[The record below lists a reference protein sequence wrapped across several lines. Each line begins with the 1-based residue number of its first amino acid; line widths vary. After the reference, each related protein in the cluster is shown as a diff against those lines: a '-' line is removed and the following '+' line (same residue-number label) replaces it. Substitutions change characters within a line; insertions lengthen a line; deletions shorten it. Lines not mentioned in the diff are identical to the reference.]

1 MKQKI
6 YTLGLILTSI
16 IFLGALLKINHWP
29 GGGHLLILG
38 IVMLVMIFLPLALR
52 NHFRTEGGRKNL
64 LLYIVT
70 WLTCFVVFGGML
82 FKMMHWPGAAIA
94 LLIALPFPY
103 VVFLPV
109 FLVVTSRDK
118 NFSIHNTVAMLF
130 LLAGISISSAM
141 LSLNVSKER
150 MDDSMR
156 LSASYNR
163 VEAVLDEI
171 QASDGKASG
180 GQTSDGQASV
190 VNKIDELLGIIDDYQ
205 RKIFSVN
212 GMSEEDWNN
221 DPRLFPFPEK
231 ASIADKALFIGGKN
245 PTYDTRLQTGLGD
258 IVSELRNS
266 AEDEQIA
273 SKIPKIFNFFET
285 PGDDLGWTQGTFVVS
300 PRVWSLIY
308 LDGLETNL
316 KLIRAGI

>member
-6 YTLGLILTSI
+6 YTLGLIITSV

-29 GGGHLLILG
+29 GGGQLLILG
-38 IVMLVMIFLPLALR
+38 IVTLVMVFLPLALR
-52 NHFRTEGGRKNL
+52 NHFRAEGGRKNL

-82 FKMMHWPGAAIA
+82 FKMMHWPGAGKA

-109 FLVVTSRDK
+109 FLFITSKDK
-118 NFSIHNTVAMLF
+118 KFSIHNTIAVLF
-130 LLAGISISSAM
+130 LLAGTSITSA
-141 LSLNVSKER
+141 LLALNVSKDR
-150 MDDSMR
+150 LDDSMR
-156 LSASYNR
+156 LSRVYNR
-163 VEAVLDEI
+163 IEAVLDKI
-171 QASDGKASG
+171 PAAA
-180 GQTSDGQASV
+180 GQEPV
-190 VNKIDELLGIIDDYQ
+190 KIKIDELLGIIDDYQ
-205 RKIFSVN
+205 YRIFSVA

-221 DPRLFPFPEK
+221 DPSTFPRPEA
-231 ASIADKALFIGGKN
+231 ASILDKALVTAGEN
-245 PTYDTRLQTGLGD
+245 PTYDTRLQAGLGD
-258 IVSELRNS
+258 LVSELQKS
-266 AEDEQIA
+266 AADEAIA
-273 SKIPKIFNFFET
+273 AKIPLIFDFFET
-285 PGDDLGWTQGTFVVS
+285 PDDSPGWTKGMFMVI